1 MTKEEILL
9 AHRDYLY
16 PSVFHYY
23 KDPLVIARGKDQ
35 YVWDADGN
43 KYLDFFG
50 GIVTIGVGHCNDEVN
65 RKVHAQMD
73 RLQHVSTVFATVERT
88 MPYVHLVEVGDDVYP
103 VVTRL
108 EAERLERHLLRQCA
122 RARHSGSDHLHL
134 RPSRLMA
141 FVVPTG

>member
-43 KYLDFFG
+43 QYLDFFG

-73 RLQHVSTVFATVERT
+73 RLQHVSTVFATE
-88 MPYVHLVEVGDDVYP
+88 PQ
-103 VVTRL
+103 
-108 EAERLERHLLRQCA
+108 AA
-122 RARHSGSDHLHL
+122 
-134 RPSRLMA
+134 
-141 FVVPTG
+141 